1 MPLPQII
8 IPCKNTFSA
17 LLIVF
22 EKQVQSIHPLV
33 PILYLKVCIFKN
45 FFLFFPRNCLSKWIV
60 TLEILSAFL
69 VSFNLRN
76 LVIKPMGQLVL
87 LKVVLNYNGLN
98 KLVRIMFD
106 ALNMIVRKHVTKIFL
121 DIS

>member
-1 MPLPQII
+1 M
-8 IPCKNTFSA
+8 
-17 LLIVF
+17 
-22 EKQVQSIHPLV
+22 
-33 PILYLKVCIFKN
+33 
-45 FFLFFPRNCLSKWIV
+45 

-87 LKVVLNYNGLN
+87 LKVVLNYYGLK

-121 DIS
+121 DISL

>member
-1 MPLPQII
+1 M
-8 IPCKNTFSA
+8 
-17 LLIVF
+17 
-22 EKQVQSIHPLV
+22 
-33 PILYLKVCIFKN
+33 
-45 FFLFFPRNCLSKWIV
+45 

-76 LVIKPMGQLVL
+76 LLIKPMGQLVL
-87 LKVVLNYNGLN
+87 LEVVLNYYGLK

>member
-1 MPLPQII
+1 M
-8 IPCKNTFSA
+8 
-17 LLIVF
+17 
-22 EKQVQSIHPLV
+22 
-33 PILYLKVCIFKN
+33 
-45 FFLFFPRNCLSKWIV
+45 

-87 LKVVLNYNGLN
+87 LKVVLNYYGLK

-106 ALNMIVRKHVTKIFL
+106 ALNMIVREHVTKIFL